1 MVPIFQ
7 RSKRRCVARWSLRA
21 LPILF
26 VVISTLASVAVAR
39 AQDAPANTV
48 GRIEG
53 LDVSVEGGASAGNGT
68 LSGAPSIFVV
78 NGGVVTVHSGQAQLR
93 LLAGGKVD
101 VCGPAKFTVL
111 QSGAA
116 ITLAL
121 NFGKLRIQLPGATS
135 LRIFTPTIIAT
146 PLDISGAARDITVGL
161 ELNDSLCVR
170 ASSGALQLEHQFT
183 GEKLVVPQDG
193 EFFLAEG
200 KLLPVAQTPG
210 TCQCAEMQARA
221 VQHGLPVQ
229 PVPEVGHTSP
239 VVAGGAPAPGSAAT
253 SKAQAAAEPPIEL
266 SVPTHEDAAKKPAE
280 AAKTEPPPAPA
291 IEMPEYT
298 AIAPPLVFS
307 ADSPSPPPGAS
318 SDTILLVRVA
328 HIFPDWEFSGHVDAP
343 PLAAATPGTGVG
355 QSPSQSAKA
364 PATHKAGFWSAVK
377 RFFGG
382 KS

>member
-135 LRIFTPTIIAT
+135 L
-146 PLDISGAARDITVGL
+146 
-161 ELNDSLCVR
+161 
-170 ASSGALQLEHQFT
+170 
-183 GEKLVVPQDG
+183 
-193 EFFLAEG
+193 
-200 KLLPVAQTPG
+200 
-210 TCQCAEMQARA
+210 
-221 VQHGLPVQ
+221 
-229 PVPEVGHTSP
+229 
-239 VVAGGAPAPGSAAT
+239 
-253 SKAQAAAEPPIEL
+253 
-266 SVPTHEDAAKKPAE
+266 
-280 AAKTEPPPAPA
+280 
-291 IEMPEYT
+291 
-298 AIAPPLVFS
+298 
-307 ADSPSPPPGAS
+307 
-318 SDTILLVRVA
+318 
-328 HIFPDWEFSGHVDAP
+328 
-343 PLAAATPGTGVG
+343 
-355 QSPSQSAKA
+355 
-364 PATHKAGFWSAVK
+364 
-377 RFFGG
+377 
-382 KS
+382 